1 MSVLLIADAMF
12 VGGSITKHRIEKRY
26 QQLLAERDL
35 RLTEAS
41 RIAVMTTK
49 EVKAGEAFSAENTEK
64 RLVLS
69 EQAAECLL
77 TDAVGKIATTDLA
90 QGMLLTTAVCEENVV
105 QKTERVC
112 IYDDILYAEEF
123 EEHAVVDVR
132 IRYPNGE
139 NYCVLQKKRLLKDM
153 SADSCKFTLTEEEQL
168 LMSGARYD
176 AEVYDGTVLYVV
188 RFLEE
193 RLQGENN
200 RTYIPPE
207 QIIEQMAKIK
217 SGRLEG
223 AELYEERM
231 MLEKRLKEN
240 KEKRE
245 ETGY

>member
-1 MSVLLIADAMF
+1 MLVLLIAAALF
-12 VGGSITKHRIEKRY
+12 AGGSITKHRIEKRY
-26 QQLLAERDL
+26 QQLLAERDM
-35 RLTEAS
+35 RLTEAT

-69 EQAAECLL
+69 EQAAEYLL
-77 TDAVGKIATTDLA
+77 TDAIGKIATADLA
-90 QGMLLTTAVCEENVV
+90 QGMLLTTAVCEENAVRE
-105 QKTERVC
+105 TERVC
-112 IYDDILYAEEF
+112 IYDDILYAEGF
-123 EEHAVVDVR
+123 EEYAAVDVR

-139 NYCVLQKKRLLKDM
+139 NYCVLQKKRLQKDM
-153 SADSCKFTLTEEEQL
+153 SDEGCKFTLTEEEQL

-193 RLQGENN
+193 RLQGEND

-207 QIIEQMAKIK
+207 QIIAQMVKAED
-217 SGRLEG
+217 GMAEG

-231 MLEKRLKEN
+231 KLEKRLKEN